1 MNRYFISKTN
11 LTMLAIALS
20 LPLAASAQT
29 SSQPQPQSQ
38 PQQQGSS
45 LADVARKMRAQK
57 DAPSADNVNRAQQV
71 ANELSEDQN
80 AQHAKPAAPDS
91 TAAAHRAAANP
102 QPVSA
107 TAAPQADDKSAQT
120 ASAPTQSVVA
130 SSIPAGFKIYPFT
143 YCSGAQHCFNAS
155 ILIPVDAKLVSS
167 DCKQSI
173 FETKIQGTPFL
184 LMAGPA
190 TCDGP
195 GGPNLVRWN
204 QLVDPETRRPPGTY
218 NLISSQATTID
229 GKAANVVSIGFRK
242 GLDSFMGKRI
252 EVESNGIPLVVGCIA
267 ARAIFPDGDAAC
279 SPMVI
284 SLHLP

>member
-1 MNRYFISKTN
+1 MTMNRYFISKTN

-57 DAPSADNVNRAQQV
+57 DASSADNLNRAQQV

-80 AQHAKPAAPDS
+80 AQHAKPAAP
-91 TAAAHRAAANP
+91 AAANP

-120 ASAPTQSVVA
+120 ASAPAPTQSVVA
-130 SSIPAGFKIYPFT
+130 SSIPAGFKIYPFI

-155 ILIPVDAKLVSS
+155 ILVPVDAKLVSS

-173 FETKIQGTPFL
+173 FETNIQGTPFL

-195 GGPNLVRWN
+195 AGPNLVRWN

-229 GKAANVVSIGFRK
+229 GKAANVVTIGFRK
-242 GLDSFMGKRI
+242 GLDSFMGKRV

-267 ARAIFPDGDAAC
+267 ARDNFPDGDAAC
-279 SPMVI
+279 STMMN
-284 SLHLP
+284 SLQMP